1 MSGFVTVGLDGSPES
16 LAATEWAAREAELR
30 GLPLR
35 IVYVREWPVT
45 PEIPLTYS
53 ETDVQRA
60 DSLLRSAADKTGQ
73 DHPGVP
79 VSTDSLPGRAAEVLA
94 AEAGATATA
103 ELLVLGSRGLGGVR
117 GFLLGSVGMTVL
129 GSARRPV
136 VLVRAAAGRARAPDA
151 TTAGRNGDLL
161 LGLDLSRPSDDLLR
175 FAFDEAACR
184 GCTLRVLHAWSLP
197 ASYGRA
203 EIIDPDIGLELGN
216 HVARSL
222 KDTLSPWREKYPSTR
237 VSEKAV
243 VGAPGP
249 QLVYASADAGLVVVG
264 RHVGR
269 APVGLHI
276 GHVAHAVIHHSAAP
290 VAVVSHG

>member
-1 MSGFVTVGLDGSPES
+1 MTVGLDGSPES

-30 GLPLR
+30 GVPLR
-35 IVYVREWPVT
+35 IVHVREWPVT

-53 ETDVQRA
+53 ETDLQRA
-60 DSLLRSAADKTGQ
+60 DSLLRSAADKAGQ

-79 VSTDSLPGRAAEVLA
+79 VSTDSLPGQAADVLA
-94 AEAGATATA
+94 SEAGETATA
-103 ELLVLGSRGLGGVR
+103 ELVVLGSRGLSGVM
-117 GFLLGSVGMTVL
+117 GFLIGSVGMAVL

-136 VLVRAAAGRARAPDA
+136 VLVRAAPRRVHTADAAAAGRS
-151 TTAGRNGDLL
+151 GDVV

-175 FAFDEAACR
+175 FAFDEAARR

-203 EIIDPDIGLELGN
+203 EIIDPDIGLEVGDQ
-216 HVARSL
+216 VARSL
-222 KDTLSPWREKYPSTR
+222 RDTLSPWREKYASTR
-237 VSEKAV
+237 VSERAV
-243 VGAPGP
+243 VGAAGP
-249 QLVYASADAGLVVVG
+249 QLVYASADADLVIVG

-269 APVGLHI
+269 VPVGPHL

-290 VAVVSHG
+290 VAVVPHG